1 MTKGW
6 LKLEKSLLKVVQ
18 VKNVMTGES
27 IEWTHIHTILFLYMQ
42 DRHKHFK
49 KMGNAF
55 YDNQENIA
63 QETGISLASLKR
75 RLKEL
80 YRIGAV
86 RVEKKK
92 LSGFLNSNAY
102 VVLDVFHAPMFEAVT
117 ADGEILEK
125 FTEAKEAVKVPSYRN
140 PENIQTGKVVNNSA
154 GVYDP
159 EEPF

>member
-1 MTKGW
+1 MAKGW

-27 IEWTHIHTILFLYMQ
+27 VEWTHVHTILFLYMQ

-49 KMGNAF
+49 NLGNEF

-63 QETGISLASLKR
+63 HETGISLASLKR

-92 LSGFLNSNAY
+92 LNGFLHSNAY
-102 VVLDVFHAPMFEAVT
+102 TVLEVFSVPMFEAVT

-125 FTEAKEAVKVPSYRN
+125 FAE
-140 PENIQTGKVVNNSA
+140 SA
-154 GVYDP
+154 PKKFKNEVGVHDP
-159 EEPF
+159 EAPF